1 MRCDWTVTNFYRG
14 RAPLNKC
21 EKEANDN
28 SKNIDCSSLVFGP
41 YRHTDSHYRGN
52 RSVNGRLSAIQR
64 FDIEIGDYKYGEL
77 TVDAQTDQFVA
88 YANVGKQLVDKQVTL
103 VARNGG
109 ASPYYIDIAR
119 STVDNDGRV
128 HWGGTFTAA
137 QFDWIHVHGDGAV
150 FFVRGNY

>member
-1 MRCDWTVTNFYRG
+1 MTIRKTSIVAALCLVLIGILTVTTG
-14 RAPLNKC
+14 VT
-21 EKEANDN
+21 EASTGD
-28 SKNIDCSSLVFGP
+28 
-41 YRHTDSHYRGN
+41 
-52 RSVNGRLSAIQR
+52 SAIQR

-88 YANVGKQLVDKQVTL
+88 YANVGKQLIDKQVTL

>member
-1 MRCDWTVTNFYRG
+1 MTTRKTSIVVALCLVLIGTLTATTGVT
-14 RAPLNKC
+14 A
-21 EKEANDN
+21 A
-28 SKNIDCSSLVFGP
+28 S
-41 YRHTDSHYRGN
+41 TDD
-52 RSVNGRLSAIQR
+52 SVIQR

>member
-1 MRCDWTVTNFYRG
+1 MTIRKTSIVAALCLVLIGILTATTGVT
-14 RAPLNKC
+14 A
-21 EKEANDN
+21 A
-28 SKNIDCSSLVFGP
+28 S
-41 YRHTDSHYRGN
+41 TDD
-52 RSVNGRLSAIQR
+52 SAIQR
-64 FDIEIGDYKYGEL
+64 FDIAIGDYKYGEL
-77 TVDAQTDQFVA
+77 TVDTQTDQFVA
-88 YANVGKQLVDKQVTL
+88 NANVGKQLADKQVTL

-137 QFDWIHVHGDGAV
+137 QLDWIHAYGDGAV

>member
-1 MRCDWTVTNFYRG
+1 MTIRKTSIVAALCLVLIGILTATTGVT
-14 RAPLNKC
+14 
-21 EKEANDN
+21 EASTGD
-28 SKNIDCSSLVFGP
+28 
-41 YRHTDSHYRGN
+41 
-52 RSVNGRLSAIQR
+52 SAIQR

-128 HWGGTFTAA
+128 H
-137 QFDWIHVHGDGAV
+137 
-150 FFVRGNY
+150 